1 MILKRTAAVALG
13 WLWCAALLCGTGEV
27 AAEDGSAT
35 RLTSE
40 AIQKALDTAVEKARE
55 IHVPMG
61 ISIVDIHGNLVG
73 FIKMDGT
80 FAHTNHT
87 SFSKAYTSASVRR
100 PTHEM
105 KIPPAITGEIASVTG
120 GKFTV
125 LPGGFPLVIKG
136 SVVGGIGVGGGNAE
150 EDMAVA
156 KAGAEA
162 LRKGLRTED

>member
-1 MILKRTAAVALG
+1 MILKRTAAVTLG

-27 AAEDGSAT
+27 EAEGGSAT

-40 AIQKALDTAVEKARE
+40 AIQKALDAAVDKARE
-55 IHVPMG
+55 IHIPMG

-156 KAGAEA
+156 KAGAAA
-162 LRKGLRTED
+162 LKK